1 MKSGSKKQNDN
12 SCANC
17 RVYLFDYGLKQPYC
31 SECYEE
37 AKAQPQYKE
46 TAECLAEELMLQQR
60 KLAAAEKKLK
70 DYAGVHGEYEK
81 ELKKAIMAEDKL
93 EAVRKVA
100 EGTEYYSNPLAKI
113 RSILRGGRIDK
124 IIGDRR
130 CGTGSLKPAVP
141 PSMRGSRLPA
151 SVEGVSDSPPC
162 SPPPR
167 KQKREA
173 SR

>member
-60 KLAAAEKKLK
+60 KLAAAARTIDSMHDILVDVHEEAGCMGEPCFICELLKL
-70 DYAGVHGEYEK
+70 
-81 ELKKAIMAEDKL
+81 
-93 EAVRKVA
+93 
-100 EGTEYYSNPLAKI
+100 T
-113 RSILRGGRIDK
+113 
-124 IIGDRR
+124 GDRHDNDSKE
-130 CGTGSLKPAVP
+130 SLYVSAHSQKECTPQ
-141 PSMRGSRLPA
+141 RGDECPNREEGEARQNRLYSSPRLPA

-162 SPPPR
+162 PPPPR